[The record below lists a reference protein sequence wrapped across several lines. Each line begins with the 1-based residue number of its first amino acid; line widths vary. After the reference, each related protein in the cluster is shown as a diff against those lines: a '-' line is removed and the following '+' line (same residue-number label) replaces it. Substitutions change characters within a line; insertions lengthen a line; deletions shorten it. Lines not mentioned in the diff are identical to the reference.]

1 MEPVIRDATEADL
14 AAINDIYNHYVRT
27 CTCTYQEQPDTAADR
42 QEWFEAHGP
51 KHPVIVAEADGQV
64 VAWGSLS
71 KFGRNQ
77 SWDAYRFTAEDSV
90 YVRPDM
96 KGRGLGRIILS
107 ELINRAKAL
116 GYHSIFASIS
126 ADQTASIALHE
137 KFGFAKV
144 GRLPEIGYKFDKWL
158 DVVYMQKML

>member
-1 MEPVIRDATEADL
+1 MEATIRDATEADL
-14 AAINDIYNHYVRT
+14 AAINDIYNHYVLT
-27 CTCTYQEQPDTAADR
+27 CTCTYQEQPDTPADR
-42 QEWFEAHGP
+42 QEWFKAHGP

-71 KFGRNQ
+71 KFGRKQ
-77 SWDAYRFTAEDSV
+77 GWHAYRFTAEDSV

-107 ELINRAKAL
+107 ELISRAKAL

-126 ADQTASIALHE
+126 GEQTASIALHE
-137 KFGFAKV
+137 KFGFVKV